1 MQSYTFP
8 PIANKEE
15 FPMSSKNYLF
25 TSESVTEGHP
35 DKICD
40 QVSDAV
46 LDNLLAQD
54 AKSRVAAETIAAAG
68 LVEVFGEITTK
79 GYVDIQKI
87 VRGVIEDIG
96 YTKPEY
102 LFDHRSVGV
111 LSSII
116 PQSPDIAQGVD
127 ESSGREQG
135 AGDQGI
141 MFGFATEET
150 PELMPLP
157 ITLAHKIARRLAV
170 VRKDGTLPYLRPDGK
185 TQVTVAHKDHKPARI
200 DNVVVAAQH
209 DEEVSL
215 DKVQSDILE
224 EVIKPACGEWFDS
237 DTRAT
242 INGTGKFV
250 LGGPAADS
258 GLTGRKIIV
267 DTYGGKGHHG
277 GGCFSGKDPSKV
289 DRSGSYMA
297 RYVAKNIVAAGLAK
311 QCEVQISYAIGVAKP
326 LSIFI
331 DTRRTSAV
339 PIEKIEE
346 AVSANFSFK
355 PADIIA
361 KLDLLRP
368 IYRKTSAYGHFG
380 REEAEFSWEK
390 TDMAEKLRSEAGL

>member
-1 MQSYTFP
+1 
-8 PIANKEE
+8 
-15 FPMSSKNYLF
+15 MSSKNYMF

-35 DKICD
+35 DKVCD
-40 QVSDAV
+40 QISDAL

-79 GYVDIQKI
+79 GYVDVQKI
-87 VRGVIEDIG
+87 VRGVISDIG

-127 ESSGREQG
+127 ESAEHEQG

-141 MFGFATEET
+141 MFGFATDET

-157 ITLAHKIARRLAV
+157 ITLAHKIARRLAQ
-170 VRKDGTLPYLRPDGK
+170 VRKEGTLPYLRPDGK

-215 DKVQSDILE
+215 DKLQSDILE
-224 EVIKPACGEWFDS
+224 GVIKPACGEWFDS
-237 DTRAT
+237 ETRTT

-326 LSIFI
+326 LSVFI
-331 DTRRTSAV
+331 DTRGTSAV
-339 PIEKIEE
+339 PVEKIEE
-346 AVSANFSFK
+346 AVSAHFSFK
-355 PADIIA
+355 PADII
-361 KLDLLRP
+361 KRLDLLRP
-368 IYRKTSAYGHFG
+368 VYRRTAAYGHFG
-380 REEAEFSWEK
+380 REEEGFTWEK

>member
-1 MQSYTFP
+1 
-8 PIANKEE
+8 
-15 FPMSSKNYLF
+15 MSSKNYLF

-35 DKICD
+35 DKVCD

-46 LDNLLAQD
+46 LDSLLEQD
-54 AKSRVAAETIAAAG
+54 AKSRVAAETVAAAG
-68 LVEVFGEITTK
+68 LVAVFGEITTR
-79 GYVDIQKI
+79 GYVDIQKV
-87 VRGVIEDIG
+87 VRGVVEEIG

-127 ESSGREQG
+127 ETQGKEQG

-141 MFGFATEET
+141 MFGFATSET

-157 ITLAHKIARRLAV
+157 IMLAHKIARQLAK
-170 VRKDGTLPYLRPDGK
+170 VRKEGSVPYLRPDGK

-209 DEEVSL
+209 DEGVSL
-215 DKVQSDILE
+215 DKLRKDVLD
-224 EVIKPACGEWFDS
+224 EVVRPACGDWFDS
-237 DTRAT
+237 DTKTT

-258 GLTGRKIIV
+258 GLTGRKIII

-297 RYVAKNIVAAGLAK
+297 RYVAKNVVAAGLAS
-311 QCEVQISYAIGVAKP
+311 QCEVQISYAIGVARP
-326 LSIFI
+326 LSVFI
-331 DTRRTSAV
+331 DTRGTNNV
-339 PIEKIEE
+339 PVERIEG
-346 AVSANFSFK
+346 AVSSLFSFK
-355 PADIIA
+355 PADMIK

-368 IYRKTSAYGHFG
+368 IYLKTAAYGHFG
-380 REEAEFSWEK
+380 RENEGFAWEE